1 MPRTVTPKSRSAWRI
16 WLDAH
21 HDSCDAAVVV
31 FYKRHTRKSTL
42 TYDDAVEEAICF
54 GWIDGVKRSID
65 ADRYSHRFT
74 PRQPN
79 SRWSATNR
87 QRAERMIGSGLMM
100 AAGSA
105 AIRQAKR
112 AGTWQPKAPSVDLT
126 VPPELAKRLE
136 KNRQAAAF
144 FESLAPSYR
153 HHFIAW
159 INVAK
164 RAETKQRRIDEAL
177 ELLARGEKLGMR

>member
-1 MPRTVTPKSRSAWRI
+1 MPRRVTPKSRSAWRS
-16 WLDAH
+16 WLDRH

-31 FYKRHTRKSTL
+31 FYKRHARKSTL

-54 GWIDGVKRSID
+54 GWIDGIKRSID
-65 ADRYSHRFT
+65 DDRYSHRFT
-74 PRQPN
+74 PRKPN
-79 SRWSATNR
+79 SKWSATNR
-87 QRAERMIGSGLMM
+87 KRAERMILSGRMM
-100 AAGSA
+100 AAGSE

-112 AGTWQPKAPSVDLT
+112 TGAWQPEAESIDLT
-126 VPPELAKRLE
+126 VPSELANRLE
-136 KNRQAAAF
+136 KNSRAAEF

-153 HHFIAW
+153 NHFIAW

-164 RAETKQRRIDEAL
+164 RAETRQRRIDEAV